1 MRAGSQSR
9 IAPLPHPSG
18 NPIGPARAAVGGIAA
33 GRRMRHNG
41 PLDVCPDGGRPHNNM
56 FKIIFIDGKLQ
67 GRRLTVRQGRVRI
80 GRGVDCAIRLADPA
94 AADRHAE
101 LEERNGT
108 VVVRNLDAVT
118 GTTVNGVRMAAP
130 EQELGALDEVRIG
143 STGFR
148 IESAATAAPPA
159 AGGRRTG
166 TLQALTY
173 ASMLVIL
180 VLQGF
185 VIARLSHMRTEA
197 GVDAGDGN
205 ADAPGGDLPAA
216 AAATAPGALRSAPP
230 APAAPVKLQP
240 RPSGKPAAFLLS
252 SIPLASA
259 TVLPWGIRACAIRCQ
274 AGN

>member
-1 MRAGSQSR
+1 
-9 IAPLPHPSG
+9 
-18 NPIGPARAAVGGIAA
+18 
-33 GRRMRHNG
+33 
-41 PLDVCPDGGRPHNNM
+41 M
-56 FKIIFIDGKLQ
+56 FKIIFIDGKLK

-185 VIARLSHMRTEA
+185 VIARLSHMRTES
-197 GVDAGDGN
+197 GVDGGDGN

-216 AAATAPGALRSAPP
+216 SSVPASAALRIAPTAPAAPTVSPADTNAPP
-230 APAAPVKLQP
+230 APVLRLPLEPGTPAPTAAP
-240 RPSGKPAAFLLS
+240 PAAAA
-252 SIPLASA
+252 PH
-259 TVLPWGIRACAIRCQ
+259 
-274 AGN
+274 